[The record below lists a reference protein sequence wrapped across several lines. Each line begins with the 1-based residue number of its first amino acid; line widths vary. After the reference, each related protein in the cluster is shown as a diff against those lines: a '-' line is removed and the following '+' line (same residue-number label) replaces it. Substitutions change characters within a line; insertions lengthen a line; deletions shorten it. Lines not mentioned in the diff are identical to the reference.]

1 MVGVPFEASRPLAK
15 PGVLAGQMAL
25 GADSNVGEPMR
36 KGWRTDRWRGFG
48 EERGTTVVEFAFVLV
63 LLILLVF
70 GTIEFGRAYNTKIS
84 LTHAAREGVRVY
96 VVSGDS
102 GAAVDA
108 TRNAATSLDPTQMSV
123 STTVCDPGEP
133 TEVAATYPFTLSIPF
148 FGSSTFDITAVGVMR
163 CEG

>member
-1 MVGVPFEASRPLAK
+1 MSR
-15 PGVLAGQMAL
+15 
-25 GADSNVGEPMR
+25 MR
-36 KGWRTDRWRGFG
+36 RIDRWRGFG
-48 EERGTTVVEFAFVLV
+48 EERGTTIVEFAFVLV

-102 GAAVDA
+102 GAAIDA
-108 TRNAATSLDPTQMSV
+108 TKAAATSLAPALMSV
-123 STTVCDPGEP
+123 STTACNPGDP
-133 TEVAATYPFTLSIPF
+133 TEVAVTYPFTLEIPF